1 MRDADIRDGRRGTSK
16 GDRIDA
22 RKESSRRHTR
32 TRQTSHK
39 SKHLRQRTSDAFTQG
54 KVNLRSSVQS
64 YIIYLKYY

>member
-54 KVNLRSSVQS
+54 KVN
-64 YIIYLKYY
+64 